1 MFHVFPILCPFLS
14 NIAVAGDGDGIVS
27 ASDMEALAQALP
39 KSTSAT
45 VANAGHVP
53 MLEARPKLDSIRRC
67 MALLLLDS
75 SHRWT
80 PKTLFFVC
88 FCLTC
93 KNFVNLVLFKVDT
106 QYSIV
111 FMYSYMSIQSTTS
124 WRDLEYTKNPLGTL
138 WDWNKIER
146 YRGAWQSG
154 SSLAQVDSVDSGK
167 SQDMWRVT
175 FRWDV
180 CVVWMTG

>member
-1 MFHVFPILCPFLS
+1 MFHVFSYFSVDFSHVFPILCPFLS

-124 WRDLEYTKNPLGTL
+124 WRDLEYTLKIL
-138 WDWNKIER
+138 WEPSGIETR
-146 YRGAWQSG
+146 SN
-154 SSLAQVDSVDSGK
+154 DIE
-167 SQDMWRVT
+167 
-175 FRWDV
+175 
-180 CVVWMTG
+180 